1 MPSEAFMVLLAL
13 EAETLLNF
21 ESIVYRFTSRSV
33 WVKTKMYRWFFFFFF
48 KANCDPINIFLRKM

>member
-33 WVKTKMYRWFFFFFF
+33 WVKTKMYRWFLVFFLKPTVIPLIYF
-48 KANCDPINIFLRKM
+48 